1 MKKLLLFLLS
11 IYTIQTFSADLSFTD
26 LSSIPKN
33 DEWGFGDV
41 LFEVFTKWNWDKGSF
56 INFYK
61 YLNSLSEEERI
72 LVLAVI
78 KGDANEVDNASLE
91 LCSKIYYFPLPGYQY
106 PDPEE
111 ICNSNEGL
119 CTGSLIM
126 AICAEY
132 PSVEIAK
139 VLRKKGIDPYSN
151 EEKITEEYG
160 SPLGELFYIIR
171 HCDKENKE
179 RLEILK
185 EKEERLEILK
195 EKEEGLE
202 ILKENKERLKIL
214 INMANILMEG
224 GKEIKRKKD
233 IQDSLLQIFG
243 ENGELFAGALT
254 EEDVI
259 EVFKLCGH
267 SRISKRNN
275 IKVPKRYRDD
285 EDDNNE
291 NTSTGQRKA
300 IRSI

>member
-179 RLEILK
+179 RL
-185 EKEERLEILK
+185 
-195 EKEEGLE
+195 
-202 ILKENKERLKIL
+202 KIL